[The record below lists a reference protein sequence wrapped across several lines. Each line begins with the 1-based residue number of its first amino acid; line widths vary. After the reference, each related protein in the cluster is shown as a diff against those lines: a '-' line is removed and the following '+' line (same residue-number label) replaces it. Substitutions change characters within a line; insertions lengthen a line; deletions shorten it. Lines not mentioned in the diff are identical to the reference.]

1 MKIFTIN
8 PDSQTIEEV
17 ETEIKANSIYTFFT
31 SILIDEI
38 TTLNRHVIYSDANAL
53 SNKKRAYFLGEQL
66 LLGDA
71 IIIGRDGMQEIDVSI
86 RKDELNELI
95 NYDVPK
101 FYQETLE
108 LLSNSD
114 INLYR
119 EFICEKDGEKIGL
132 NTEWV
137 LYTFNIADQR
147 TKDYFIDN
155 LKQTL
160 DNKADIEKYIQKMAQ
175 LALNASN

>member
-8 PDSQTIEEV
+8 PDEQIIEEV
-17 ETEIKANSIYTFFT
+17 ETDIKANSIYTFFT

-71 IIIGRDGMQEIDVSI
+71 VIIGRDGMQEIDVSI

-147 TKDYFIDN
+147 TKDYFIEN

-160 DNKADIEKYIQKMAQ
+160 DNKDDVEKYIQKMAQ